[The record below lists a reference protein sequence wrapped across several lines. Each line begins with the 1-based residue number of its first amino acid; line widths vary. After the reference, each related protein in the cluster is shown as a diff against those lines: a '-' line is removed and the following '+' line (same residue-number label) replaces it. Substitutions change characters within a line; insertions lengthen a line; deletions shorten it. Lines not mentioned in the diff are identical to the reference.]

1 MPDVY
6 EVPSLE
12 EWKFDKHLVQN
23 INSRR
28 FASAK
33 TCLVAAGPPHF
44 SELAAAPVPAGTGTT
59 GTAPAGGAANRIV
72 PIGVLQQFGF
82 QQQKALTRLF
92 EIGSRQTYFILGRDT
107 NRATL
112 SRVVF
117 DGRNLLR
124 ALYPGQEYFT
134 EDQQSLFNGAIEGRP
149 GLNADS
155 KVWLSLASY
164 IFEEPIGLY
173 IYAGSFQSARD
184 GVPVGVG
191 DGKAQTVFATYLQEA
206 YVDSHSFQVDA
217 QGTLIA
223 ETVSLQWGDHVPIT

>member
-1 MPDVY
+1 MPPDVY
-6 EVPSLE
+6 EVPNLE

-33 TCLVAAGPPHF
+33 TCLVGAGPPHF
-44 SELAAAPVPAGTGTT
+44 SELAD
-59 GTAPAGGAANRIV
+59 AGGAGGRVV

-124 ALYPGQEYFT
+124 ALYPGQDQFT
-134 EDQQSLFNGAIEGRP
+134 EDQQSLFQGAVEGRP
-149 GLNADS
+149 GLNPES

-173 IYAGSFQSARD
+173 IYAGSFQSARE
-184 GVPVGVG
+184 GAPVGVG
-191 DGKAQTVFATYLQEA
+191 DGKAQTVFASYLNEA
-206 YVDSHSFQVDA
+206 YIDSHSFQVDA